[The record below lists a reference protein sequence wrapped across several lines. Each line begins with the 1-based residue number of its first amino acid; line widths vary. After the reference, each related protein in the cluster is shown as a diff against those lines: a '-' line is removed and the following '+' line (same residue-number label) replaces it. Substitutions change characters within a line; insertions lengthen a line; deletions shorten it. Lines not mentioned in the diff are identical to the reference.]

1 MRTLI
6 LALLFAAALAAAPLF
21 PLPPANAGTLEL
33 NVCDLRQLVCL
44 PQTYEIAD
52 YTTDVKWRA
61 SVVEISTTTPAGQ
74 KRIVI
79 LPLSRVAE
87 ANFYP
92 KPAAAR

>member
-6 LALLFAAALAAAPLF
+6 LTLLFAAALAAAPLF
-21 PLPPANAGTLEL
+21 PVPSAAGTLEL
-33 NVCDLRQLVCL
+33 SVCDLRGLVCL

-92 KPAAAR
+92 RPVAR